1 MNAASPTFDLL
12 SEALRQSRLDQQ
24 CPAARF
30 CDLWLIWINVGG
42 IMGVPSL
49 MAWKATR

>member
-1 MNAASPTFDLL
+1 MKRGLTNIDLL
-12 SEALRQSRLDQQ
+12 SEALRLSRLDQQ

-42 IMGVPSL
+42 VMGVPSL